1 MSTISVRLAESLH
14 RRVKEIAKREG
25 ISINQFITSA
35 LSEKMSAFMTEEYL
49 AERAKRASREEYDQA
64 LSKVRDVEPERDDS
78 L

>member
-14 RRVKEIAKREG
+14 KRVKEIAKREG

-35 LSEKMSAFMTEEYL
+35 LTEKMSAFMTEEYL
-49 AERAKRASREEYDQA
+49 AERAKRASREKFDRA
-64 LSKVRDVEPERDDS
+64 LSKVRDIEPDPDDS

>member
-35 LSEKMSAFMTEEYL
+35 LTEKMSAFMTEEYL
-49 AERAKRASREEYDQA
+49 AERAKRASRQKYDQA
-64 LSKVRDVEPERDDS
+64 LSKVRDVEPEPDDS

>member
-14 RRVKEIAKREG
+14 RRVKEIAKQEG

-35 LSEKMSAFMTEEYL
+35 LTEKMSAFMTEEYL
-49 AERAKRASREEYDQA
+49 AERAKRASRQKYDQA
-64 LSKVRDVEPERDDS
+64 LSKVRDVEPEPDDS